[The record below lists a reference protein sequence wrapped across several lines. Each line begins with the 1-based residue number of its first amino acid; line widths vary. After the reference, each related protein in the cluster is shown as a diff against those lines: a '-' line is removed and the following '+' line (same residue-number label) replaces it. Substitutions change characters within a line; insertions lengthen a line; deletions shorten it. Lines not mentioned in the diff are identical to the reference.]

1 MLDPLRD
8 PREDLLSFPC
18 TFAIKAMGI
27 AAEDFDGLVAAIV
40 RRHAPNIGEAA
51 VTTRRSR
58 GGKYVS
64 VTVTIM
70 AESRA
75 QLDAIYR
82 DLSGHERVFMAL

>member
-8 PREDLLSFPC
+8 QREDLLSFPC
-18 TFAIKAMGI
+18 PFAIKAMGI
-27 AAEDFDGLVAAIV
+27 AGEDFDGLVAGII
-40 RRHAPNIGEAA
+40 RRHAPNLGEAA
-51 VTTRRSR
+51 VATRFSR

-64 VTVTIM
+64 VTVTIL

-82 DLSGHERVFMAL
+82 DLSAHERVYMAL